1 MSLYQTAVNKPI
13 TTILIFVGFVVL
25 GLYSLSK
32 LAVDLYPKFE
42 ANTVTVMCSYPGASA
57 SDVETN
63 VTRILENS
71 LNTVDKL
78 KKLTSVSKENFA
90 VVTLEFE
97 WGSEMDPAVNEVRD
111 KLEMIKMQLPDG
123 AQSPTIF
130 KFSTNM
136 IPVSFYSITAKES
149 LPGLYKLL
157 DEQVANPLNR
167 IEGVA
172 SVSISGAPNRE
183 IQVNVDPRKIEA
195 YGLTIERIAQVIAA
209 ENQNTPAGSFDIG
222 NNTYSLRVTGEF
234 VDSRELRRV
243 VVGATQGRKI
253 FLEEVADIND
263 TLEEKVQESWTNGGR
278 SALIAILKQSGAN
291 TVKIAQ
297 EIQKSMV
304 EIQKTLPTDVRVELL
319 MDTSDFIVGSING
332 LAETVMYAFF
342 FVMLVVWVF
351 LGRWRA
357 TFIIILTIPVSLIV
371 SFIYIFVSDG
381 SINII
386 TLSSLSIAIG
396 MVVDDAIVV
405 LENITTHI
413 ERGSPP
419 KQAAVYA
426 TNEVGIAVIATTLT
440 VVAVFLPLTMVPG
453 IAGIMFKPLGFM
465 VSIIII
471 FSTLAALSLTPMLC
485 SQMLRLNPNHSRFF
499 DIVYTPIEK
508 ALTGLDNFYAATL
521 EWAVNN
527 RKYVL
532 LGAISIFGISLFFL
546 GNLETGF
553 FPQNDNGRVFVDLK
567 LNTGTRVET
576 ARELGLKLTEEWREK
591 YPEIEVINFT
601 CGIAD
606 DKNVFAVMGENGNH
620 IVSFVINCG
629 SKTERE
635 RSIYDL
641 QDLMAQDLEQYPE
654 LKQYTVSAGARKNQG
669 MSMEGNFIDVEIYG
683 YDFDVTNKIA
693 NELVR
698 KIHENI
704 PGITDATISREDFIP
719 QYEIDFDR
727 ERLANF
733 GFTTAQAGQF
743 VRNRINGAIASKFR
757 EDGNEY
763 DIRVR
768 YDKPFRESLYDIE
781 EILLYNAAGQKTTVR
796 EVGNVVERFAPPSI
810 ERKNRQR
817 MVKVQC
823 DVNGALNVVGKQ
835 LQEQLDSIDMP
846 ADVGV
851 KLAGSLLD
859 MQESFADLGTLLVL
873 VILLV
878 YIVMAS
884 QFESLSGPFIIM
896 LSLPFAFTGVFLS
909 LTIAGMPLDMM
920 GFIGAIMLVGIVVK
934 NGIVLVDF
942 INLNRERGDSIKEA
956 VVSGGRSRLRPVLMT
971 TFTTILGMM
980 PMLLSNSDG
989 AEMYK
994 PMALVVIGGLTIST
1008 MLTLVVIPVV
1018 YTFFA
1023 AREEKKKLRK
1033 TALTA

>member
-78 KKLTSVSKENFA
+78 KKLTSVSKENFS

-195 YGLTIERIAQVIAA
+195 YGLTIEKIAQVIAA

-234 VDSRELRRV
+234 VDSRELRKV
-243 VVGATQGRKI
+243 VVGVTQGRKI
-253 FLEEVADIND
+253 FLEEVAEIND
-263 TLEEKVQESWTNGGR
+263 TLQEKVQESWTNGGR
-278 SALIAILKQSGAN
+278 SAQIAILKQSGAN

-297 EIQKSMV
+297 EIRKSMV
-304 EIQKTLPTDVRVELL
+304 EIQKTLPTDVKVELL

-342 FVMLVVWVF
+342 FVMLVVWIF

-371 SFIYIFVSDG
+371 SFIYILMSDG

-426 TNEVGIAVIATTLT
+426 TNEVGVAVIATTLT

-465 VSIIII
+465 VSIIIL

-485 SQMLRLNPNHSRFF
+485 SQMLRLNPNHNRFF
-499 DIVYTPIEK
+499 NIVYAPIEK

-521 EWAVNN
+521 QWAVNN

-532 LGAISIFGISLFFL
+532 LGAFSIFGTSLFFL

-567 LNTGTRVET
+567 LNTGIRVEA

-591 YPEIEVINFT
+591 YPEIEVVNFT

-606 DKNVFAVMGENGNH
+606 DKNVFAVMSENGNH
-620 IVSFVINCG
+620 VISFVINCG
-629 SKTERE
+629 SKTGRS
-635 RSIYDL
+635 RSIFDL
-641 QDLMAQDLEQYPE
+641 QELMTKDLEQYPE
-654 LKQYTVSAGARKNQG
+654 IRQFTVSPGARKNQG

-683 YDFDVTNKIA
+683 YDFDVTNNIA
-693 NELVR
+693 NQLVR
-698 KIHENI
+698 KIQENV
-704 PGITDATISREDFIP
+704 PGITDATVSREDFIP

-768 YDKPFRESLYDIE
+768 YDKPFRESIYDIE
-781 EILLYNAAGQKTTVR
+781 EILLYNASGQKTTVR

-835 LQEQLDSIDMP
+835 LQDQIDSIQMP
-846 ADVGV
+846 PEVGI

-909 LTIAGMPLDMM
+909 LSIAGMPLDMM

-942 INLNRERGDSIKEA
+942 INLNRERGDSINVA

-971 TFTTILGMM
+971 TLTTILGMV

-1008 MLTLVVIPVV
+1008 MLTLVVVPVV

-1023 AREEKKKLRK
+1023 AREEKKKLKK

>member
-222 NNTYSLRVTGEF
+222 NNSYSLRVTGEF

-278 SALIAILKQSGAN
+278 SAQIAILKQSGAN

-508 ALTGLDNFYAATL
+508 ALTGLDNFYAATF

>member
-278 SALIAILKQSGAN
+278 SAQIAILKQSGAN

>member
-222 NNTYSLRVTGEF
+222 NNSYSLRVTGEF

-278 SALIAILKQSGAN
+278 SAQIAILKQSGAN

>member
-278 SALIAILKQSGAN
+278 SAQIAILKQSGAN

-704 PGITDATISREDFIP
+704 TGITDATISREDFIP